1 MWTFSCAVPFD
12 SCLVPPWFH
21 LRFPLVV
28 PLPLGFSIGQ
38 GGHTGK
44 MPGVALTFVV
54 LQQEK
59 VPLSRARS
67 GPFARDAGC
76 QLAGVEAEET
86 PYHWLHGG
94 YTDHQKKNPA
104 II

>member
-1 MWTFSCAVPFD
+1 MAEVTFGARIIDKAPEGSQAESELPVEAWRRSRCGLFPALYP
-12 SCLVPPWFH
+12 LVPVWFH

-44 MPGVALTFVV
+44 MPGVALAFVV

-59 VPLSRARS
+59 VPLSRART
-67 GPFARDAGC
+67 GTFARGA
-76 QLAGVEAEET
+76 
-86 PYHWLHGG
+86 
-94 YTDHQKKNPA
+94 
-104 II
+104 

>member
-1 MWTFSCAVPFD
+1 MSGGLFPALYPSVPD
-12 SCLVPPWFH
+12 WFH
-21 LRFPLVV
+21 LRFPFVV

-44 MPGVALTFVV
+44 MPGGEL
-54 LQQEK
+54 EK
-59 VPLSRARS
+59 VPLSRART
-67 GPFARDAGC
+67 GTCARVAGC

-94 YTDHQKKNPA
+94 YMAP
-104 II
+104 

>member
-1 MWTFSCAVPFD
+1 MSRCGLFPALYP
-12 SCLVPPWFH
+12 LVPVWFH

-44 MPGVALTFVV
+44 MPGVALAFVV

-94 YTDHQKKNPA
+94 YTDH
-104 II
+104 